1 MLKTIMIIPKF
12 RYLIK
17 LNIYY
22 ISYIYYISKL
32 SSVYN
37 INMLYLQETES
48 CVICYIVLLNI
59 YIRFNQ
65 IY

>member
-37 INMLYLQETES
+37 TNMSYLPETES
-48 CVICYIVLLNI
+48 FVICYIVLLNS

>member
-37 INMLYLQETES
+37 INMSYLQETAS

>member
-22 ISYIYYISKL
+22 ISKL

-37 INMLYLQETES
+37 INMSYLQETES